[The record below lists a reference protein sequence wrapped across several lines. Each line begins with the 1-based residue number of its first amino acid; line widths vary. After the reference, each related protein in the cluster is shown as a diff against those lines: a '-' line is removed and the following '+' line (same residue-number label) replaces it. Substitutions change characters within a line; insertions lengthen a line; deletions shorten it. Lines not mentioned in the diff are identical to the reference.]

1 MIARSSAHRKRQ
13 ISCHNARFEMIYFME
28 GSNYAVF
35 QIILNQWHRHR
46 GCESISVISDI
57 QTVYL
62 LVRFLISNEPLCS
75 HKSLNLRPLSLSLN
89 SNLLYPSSADGG
101 HDVSGPCGPAGP
113 GTDKPTKPCKHSFS
127 WEDMSLRYIYFFRH
141 LRKHTRPF
149 LTFRQT
155 TGMSFRVLVF
165 PLCHLWTSFV
175 RLSEFT

>member
-1 MIARSSAHRKRQ
+1 MKG
-13 ISCHNARFEMIYFME
+13 NIY
-28 GSNYAVF
+28 SVF
-35 QIILNQWHRHR
+35 QITLNQGHRHHHLKLC
-46 GCESISVISDI
+46 GCDSIYSHLNTHKLCFYWLLSVL
-57 QTVYL
+57 QFL
-62 LVRFLISNEPLCS
+62 LLNEPLCS
-75 HKSLNLRPLSLSLN
+75 HKSLSLRPLSLSLN

-141 LRKHTRPF
+141 LRKHKRRF

-165 PLCHLWTSFV
+165 PLCHL
-175 RLSEFT
+175 